1 MRYISTYES
10 FKVNETMDMF
20 TMPVDPIPGMK
31 DVMSDIGQWISETGE
46 IIWNKL
52 NQFVEW
58 ISEKLKGFKE
68 YFSQLFQ
75 ALGEMSKIQFNRI
88 TNLLFSKD
96 YSDVSWSDMSIESV
110 KKLYTKI
117 SDGIKD
123 KSWSFSDD
131 EEKLKSEEGLKDK
144 SLKMKYAINKIL
156 SLGSSAIISTIIGTI
171 ITKVLIALGM
181 TAGPLVMVISSIV
194 VIILFIWASKKKVNL
209 EVKVMKDV
217 RDVPGYKEKSLI
229 GRITGFSKFGEEKI
243 KELED
248 FTQGE
253 SPFQKMY
260 YQKLKELSEKIKKEE
275 LSFN

>member
-1 MRYISTYES
+1 
-10 FKVNETMDMF
+10 
-20 TMPVDPIPGMK
+20 
-31 DVMSDIGQWISETGE
+31 MSDIGQWISETGE
-46 IIWNKL
+46 IIWSKL
-52 NQFVEW
+52 GQFVDW
-58 ISEKLKGFKE
+58 ISEKLKDLKE

-117 SDGIKD
+117 SEGLKEFATD

-144 SLKMKYAINKIL
+144 SLKLKYAINKIL
-156 SLGSSAIISTIIGTI
+156 SLSSSAIVSSVIGSI
-171 ITKVLIALGM
+171 VTKVLIALGM
-181 TAGPLVMVISSIV
+181 SAGPLVMVISSIV

-217 RDVPGYKEKSLI
+217 RDVPGYKPKSLI
-229 GRITGFSKFGEEKI
+229 GRITGWSEFSDKKV
-243 KELED
+243 KEFED
-248 FTQGE
+248 FTQAE
-253 SPFQKMY
+253 SPFQKLY
-260 YQKLKELSEKIKKEE
+260 FQRLKEQSEKIKSEE
-275 LSFN
+275 LSLN